1 MKNKNKA
8 GIVCVVCGV
17 LLLLGSLALYLINQ
31 RQNAAAED
39 AAQLLV
45 SQMVQQM
52 LESDEAG
59 QDADTLPEL
68 QIPVDLLTDE
78 DKKMAEVTIDGYSYI
93 GYLSIPALKLE
104 LPIMSSWS
112 YPQMKLFLRMGQRW
126 LQRV

>member
-1 MKNKNKA
+1 MRNKNKA

-52 LESDEAG
+52 LEATRTG
-59 QDADTLPEL
+59 RTLMRCRSCRFP
-68 QIPVDLLTDE
+68 
-78 DKKMAEVTIDGYSYI
+78 
-93 GYLSIPALKLE
+93 
-104 LPIMSSWS
+104 WNC
-112 YPQMKLFLRMGQRW
+112 
-126 LQRV
+126 